1 MAATGLSLLIAS
13 LLVVA
18 AWRDLAARRIPDT
31 LSGGVAAASVA
42 LRLAEGP
49 GAALASLG
57 AAALLFLL
65 LFAGFARGL
74 LGGGDVK
81 LATAVSLGLPP
92 LGVWHFVVATALAG
106 GVLSA
111 AYIVMIRLR
120 LARRGPAGRGR
131 ALPARVLAAER
142 WRVGR
147 RGPLPYG
154 IAIAAGGLVAGNLVF
169 HPSFAM
175 G

>member
-1 MAATGLSLLIAS
+1 
-13 LLVVA
+13 V
-18 AWRDLAARRIPDT
+18 
-31 LSGGVAAASVA
+31 
-42 LRLAEGP
+42 
-49 GAALASLG
+49 
-57 AAALLFLL
+57 
-65 LFAGFARGL
+65 
-74 LGGGDVK
+74 
-81 LATAVSLGLPP
+81 
-92 LGVWHFVVATALAG
+92 G

-111 AYIVMIRLR
+111 AYLVLIRLR
-120 LARRGPAGRGR
+120 LPRRGPAGRGR

-154 IAIAAGGLVAGNLVF
+154 IAIAAGGLLAGNLLF